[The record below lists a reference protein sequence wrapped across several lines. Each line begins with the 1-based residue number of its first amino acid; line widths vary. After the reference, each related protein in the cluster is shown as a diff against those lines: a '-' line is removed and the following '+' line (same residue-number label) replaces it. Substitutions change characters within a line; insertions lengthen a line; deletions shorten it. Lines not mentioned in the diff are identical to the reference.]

1 MTASIPDRPLGA
13 ASLISRWAQ
22 NVSRLDGWTRR
33 AVAVGAGI
41 IAAAALPPIHA
52 LPVLLI
58 SFPCLIWLIDGTQN
72 WRRAFWVGWWFGLG
86 HFAAGLYWIA
96 HALVVDLRFAWL
108 IPFAVLCIPA
118 VIGLYVGVA
127 TALARIVRSGLLRI
141 TVLAVSW
148 TLMEWLRGQLFT
160 GFPWNPIGSV
170 WVVSDVALQS
180 ASYVGVL
187 GLGLLTVL
195 GAALFALPAYDV
207 TDFQWRRLVPLALCI
222 LIIFLPGFLRPD
234 FREPLAYHLNIHL
247 RIVQPNIPQKIK
259 WLRSL
264 RAKHLATYLSL
275 SGRPATHSPTHLIWP
290 ETAVPFVMSRDV
302 VRRQKIAA
310 VIPKKGLLLTG
321 SIRTSDRGVKPFQ
334 LWNSF
339 HALSASGA
347 IEKTHDKFHLVPFGE
362 YVPFGNFLGK
372 YLGLKKIT
380 SGRTD
385 FSAGPGPQTL
395 KLPMLPS
402 FSPLICYEVIFADG
416 VVAAGSR
423 PKWLLNITNDAW
435 FGMSSGPY
443 QHFAMAR
450 LRAVEQGL
458 PLIRAANT
466 GISGVVDPFGRV
478 IKRLSLNTRGIVD
491 SPLPKSTKSATI
503 YSKFGDWPILG
514 LAIVLLI
521 ASILGEK
528 RARSQ

>member
-1 MTASIPDRPLGA
+1 LET
-13 ASLISRWAQ
+13 
-22 NVSRLDGWTRR
+22 
-33 AVAVGAGI
+33 
-41 IAAAALPPIHA
+41 
-52 LPVLLI
+52 
-58 SFPCLIWLIDGTQN
+58 F
-72 WRRAFWVGWWFGLG
+72 
-86 HFAAGLYWIA
+86 
-96 HALVVDLRFAWL
+96 
-108 IPFAVLCIPA
+108 
-118 VIGLYVGVA
+118 
-127 TALARIVRSGLLRI
+127 
-141 TVLAVSW
+141 
-148 TLMEWLRGQLFT
+148 
-160 GFPWNPIGSV
+160 
-170 WVVSDVALQS
+170 
-180 ASYVGVL
+180 
-187 GLGLLTVL
+187 
-195 GAALFALPAYDV
+195 
-207 TDFQWRRLVPLALCI
+207 
-222 LIIFLPGFLRPD
+222 
-234 FREPLAYHLNIHL
+234 FR
-247 RIVQPNIPQKIK
+247 
-259 WLRSL
+259 
-264 RAKHLATYLSL
+264 
-275 SGRPATHSPTHLIWP
+275 
-290 ETAVPFVMSRDV
+290 
-302 VRRQKIAA
+302 
-310 VIPKKGLLLTG
+310 
-321 SIRTSDRGVKPFQ
+321 
-334 LWNSF
+334 
-339 HALSASGA
+339 
-347 IEKTHDKFHLVPFGE
+347 
-362 YVPFGNFLGK
+362 K

-380 SGRTD
+380 AGRTD

-521 ASILGEK
+521 VSILGEK